1 MQSSSVTKWSNSID
15 ISSQFFIS
23 VYASNYESLVRH
35 IINEEN
41 ILFPFVLPF
50 GMVSKSLIQCSLT
63 SNKFPNVLNEIFLSP
78 NTSAGLCPS
87 SCISYIIILNTKMDW
102 IKTFIESGNCL
113 LCFFLILL
121 ASRVSHFILVL
132 KTDIWT
138 CELSAMASRPFWVCG
153 VWMSHPQ
160 IEKPRD
166 LQMDIG
172 IPGED
177 KDVLERTGTLFLHA
191 HQQETCS
198 CQSCWLPFL
207 TQKQILTKANIYE
220 GHWNLNNLKPLEV
233 LLQVCHSSNNL
244 LLLLQPWLLL
254 H

>member
-1 MQSSSVTKWSNSID
+1 
-15 ISSQFFIS
+15 
-23 VYASNYESLVRH
+23 
-35 IINEEN
+35 
-41 ILFPFVLPF
+41 
-50 GMVSKSLIQCSLT
+50 MVSKSLIPCSLT

-78 NTSAGLCPS
+78 NTSAGLCLS

-102 IKTFIESGNCL
+102 IKTFIKSGNCL

-138 CELSAMASRPFWVCG
+138 YKLSAMASRPFWVCG

-172 IPGED
+172 ILGED
-177 KDVLERTGTLFLHA
+177 KDVLERTGNSISPRSSARDLFLPELLTSIFNT
-191 HQQETCS
+191 ET
-198 CQSCWLPFL
+198 
-207 TQKQILTKANIYE
+207 NINKSQYLW
-220 GHWNLNNLKPLEV
+220 GTLKLK
-233 LLQVCHSSNNL
+233 
-244 LLLLQPWLLL
+244 
-254 H
+254 